1 MADVMRDILLASYKT
16 ACAEYLDYL
25 ESIGQKGLVDTEG
38 KAAFIVDRLLESG
51 VIAPPV
57 KAGENIWYI
66 DKDKKVQEAQVRV
79 IDHRD
84 NCYHIIAHRYD
95 YEKEDIVKVYL
106 AFERFKKNFWLSKKE
121 AEEALKLYEEGVF
134 YG

>member
-1 MADVMRDILLASYKT
+1 MSNVMKETLLAAYKT

-25 ESIGQKGLVDTEG
+25 ESIDQKGLIDTEG

-57 KAGENIWYI
+57 KTGENIWYI
-66 DKDKKVQEAQVRV
+66 DKDKKVQKAQVRV
-79 IDHRD
+79 IDHRN
-84 NCYHIIAHRYD
+84 NCYHIIADRYD
-95 YEKEDIVKVYL
+95 YEKEDVVKVYL
-106 AFERFKKNFWLSKKE
+106 SFERFKKNFWVSEKE

-134 YG
+134 CG

>member
-1 MADVMRDILLASYKT
+1 MSNVMKEKLLESYKT

-25 ESIGQKGLVDTEG
+25 ESIDQKGLVDTEG

-57 KAGENIWYI
+57 KAGETIWYI

-121 AEEALKLYEEGVF
+121 AEEALELYEKGVF